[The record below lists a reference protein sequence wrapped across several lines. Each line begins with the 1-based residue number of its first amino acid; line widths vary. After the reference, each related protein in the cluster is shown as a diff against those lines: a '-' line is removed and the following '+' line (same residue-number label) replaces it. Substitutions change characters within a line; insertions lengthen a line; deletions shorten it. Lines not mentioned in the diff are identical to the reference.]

1 MIKTKN
7 LFNNGINVFTV
18 VSFFKGYKMIQENF
32 LNEHKVNTNCPWTLS
47 TYITITITA
56 TGFTSIPRT
65 VFEKIQS
72 YN

>member
-7 LFNNGINVFTV
+7 LFNNGTNLFAV
-18 VSFFKGYKMIQENF
+18 VSSSKGYKMIQENF
-32 LNEHKVNTNCPWTLS
+32 LNEHKVNTNCPSTLS
-47 TYITITITA
+47 TCFTITITV

-65 VFEKIQS
+65 AFEQIQS